1 MPISGE
7 SASSSEDLRGP
18 SHNPLAPSH
27 ESFNISTTVDPSFVI
42 SLIRKLVPSDI
53 EDCENALESCLREE
67 EPKRESIEENGIRV
81 SENGEVE
88 AKETADNGGEENGPK
103 TINEK
108 KHQGGLAREKTWE
121 ECGCILWDLAAS
133 GKHARL
139 MAQNLIID
147 VLLANLM
154 VSRSARIT
162 EISLGIIGNLV
173 CNEIVRKQI
182 SSSNGLVKAIVDQL
196 FLDDVPCLCEAFRVM
211 TTSLKFGDGCV
222 IWAEALQTEQT
233 LSRILWISENA
244 LNRKL
249 IEKSTCFLFHV
260 LHRQQVEAILLPP
273 MMKLGLS
280 SLLINLLAFEM
291 SKFRGEQKPE
301 EDEVLDYILLSVKK
315 LSDMD
320 DYTKEIWSN
329 EQLLPLLVELI
340 KFPDKFEIAD
350 SCITASMMLEK
361 VVIDGTNLAS
371 EMSQDLD
378 VLQGLMDAFP
388 FTYSELRQAK
398 MWNIIAILLT
408 KVQESEVSTSFLNRL
423 ASILT
428 RKFDLLEEEIDI
440 QLLEDRDDDPPSTE
454 YVDALLIVIKKIC
467 CILTQ
472 WKLLDDEKKNTAS
485 KEGNY
490 INEED
495 VDKLLD
501 ICANALF
508 IPFSPISRES
518 CASCEEQPPLTHHS
532 SAPSHKVSSKKK
544 RREMISLRKKRK
556 VKA

>member
-7 SASSSEDLRGP
+7 LASSYKDLPGP

-42 SLIRKLVPSDI
+42 SLIRKLVPSDV
-53 EDCENALESCLREE
+53 EDCENALESCLHEE
-67 EPKRESIEENGIRV
+67 ELKRESIEENAIRL

-103 TINEK
+103 TVNEM
-108 KHQGGLAREKTWE
+108 KHQGGLSREKTWE
-121 ECGCILWDLAAS
+121 EYGCILWDLAAS

-154 VSRSARIT
+154 VSKSARIT
-162 EISLGIIGNLV
+162 EISLGIIGNLA
-173 CNEIVRKQI
+173 CNEILRKQI
-182 SSSNGLVKAIVDQL
+182 SSSNGLVKVIVDQL
-196 FLDDVPCLCEAFRVM
+196 FLDDVPCLCEAFRVI
-211 TTSLKFGDGCV
+211 TSSLQFGDECV

-249 IEKSTCFLFHV
+249 VEKSTCFLFHV
-260 LHRQQVEAILLPP
+260 LYRQQVATILLPP

-280 SLLINLLAFEM
+280 SLLINMLAFEM

-301 EDEVLDYILLSVKK
+301 GCEVLDYILLSVEK
-315 LSDMD
+315 LSVMD
-320 DYTKEIWSN
+320 DYSEEIWLN
-329 EQLLPLLVELI
+329 KQLLPLLVELI
-340 KFPDKFEIAD
+340 KFPDKFEIPNA
-350 SCITASMMLEK
+350 CVTASTMLAK
-361 VVIDGTNLAS
+361 IVIDGTNLAS

-388 FTYSELRQAK
+388 FANGSVLAQAT

-440 QLLEDRDDDPPSTE
+440 RLLEDTDDDPPPTA
-454 YVDALLIVIKKIC
+454 YVDALLIGIKRIC

-472 WKLLDDEKKNTAS
+472 WKLLDDEKKNTS
-485 KEGNY
+485 SMEGNY

-495 VDKLLD
+495 VDKLLE

-508 IPFSPISRES
+508 
-518 CASCEEQPPLTHHS
+518 
-532 SAPSHKVSSKKK
+532 
-544 RREMISLRKKRK
+544 M
-556 VKA
+556 